1 MGQLSNK
8 NAERV
13 VDRRWCRRRQQLAAT
28 NTTNMHARYSIGC
41 EYPSELGASISQWA
55 VSARAAT
62 TTIAAANTRSLHPI
76 FLSDSFVGIIFFFSI
91 LSLFIFCVFSNIA
104 FSVRFHCHGSI
115 RRVSVWLNDIAC
127 YRSNAC
133 TCTCYTNEH
142 CQYCLRDVGVQ
153 QIGIPQTMAKTC
165 YLFSLHIDAN
175 ETDNHCHICIQIY
188 PKCNAC
194 IHPLSVCISV
204 GFCFAC
210 SVINKRIYTIHVEF
224 SRHANIHSGAHH
236 SQCNANETW
245 GEKKANKIKTPAS
258 NNKQMIKFNCTPLI
272 YNLVHAASREAHNH
286 CASIESCCS

>member
-1 MGQLSNK
+1 MMQTTSAVGSYQHHQYACEIQHWLWIPK
-8 NAERV
+8 RIERI
-13 VDRRWCRRRQQLAAT
+13 DITMSCECPGGNNNNSSSKQSFIASHFSLRFIRW
-28 NTTNMHARYSIGC
+28 HYI
-41 EYPSELGASISQWA
+41 
-55 VSARAAT
+55 
-62 TTIAAANTRSLHPI
+62 
-76 FLSDSFVGIIFFFSI
+76 FFSI

-194 IHPLSVCISV
+194 IHPLSVYISV

-224 SRHANIHSGAHH
+224 SCHANIHSGAHH

-245 GEKKANKIKTPAS
+245 GEKKANKKKTPAS

-272 YNLVHAASREAHNH
+272 YNLVHAASREAHNN

>member
-1 MGQLSNK
+1 MSCECPGGNNNNSSSKHSFIASHFSL
-8 NAERV
+8 RFI
-13 VDRRWCRRRQQLAAT
+13 RW
-28 NTTNMHARYSIGC
+28 HYI
-41 EYPSELGASISQWA
+41 
-55 VSARAAT
+55 
-62 TTIAAANTRSLHPI
+62 
-76 FLSDSFVGIIFFFSI
+76 FFSI

-194 IHPLSVCISV
+194 IHPLSVYISV

-224 SRHANIHSGAHH
+224 SCHANIHSGAHH

-272 YNLVHAASREAHNH
+272 YNLVHAASREAHNN